1 MDRLE
6 SIVGHSRQG
15 SSSSRETTPQFSPAP
30 PDLKVDLRKVR
41 WGSNDV
47 VAAEEGDPYASD
59 DDSDAGGDGK
69 GEEEEEE
76 ESASAWT
83 RGISLAITATRGR
96 LGCAYF
102 DADTTKLLFLE
113 DSEDSSLE
121 NWDLVTDIIEQLQP
135 DTVLTA
141 ATADPV
147 FLDALQACL
156 AALAPDDGTATASSL
171 SGASEPNHP
180 IKLEFR
186 PGREF
191 FSGNGRAALAQVIVL
206 EGGMYAEH
214 EPGDDDDMSGGGE
227 ARDAYDFNAGR
238 VGTRKKDREGFQS
251 DRDRRNGELRLDS
264 FVNGLASSPLTLGCA
279 GALLTF
285 LAGARATAG
294 ELDAVIQVRGIELM
308 ILEKVLHITTDA
320 LSSLQIFHAES
331 HASVHSDKTKEGLS
345 LFGIM
350 NTARTP
356 LGRALLRK
364 WFLRP
369 PLVLATIETRHIAVE
384 CFLRNENQ
392 HVAEAIQKSFRYI
405 KNTPKTFKT
414 IKDGKA
420 VLKDWHAI
428 WSFMYGAIQIRD
440 SVSVL
445 AHRNHVEIVNRY
457 LTIVEADVI
466 GELGRMI
473 NDLIDWEDSNLQKRV
488 VIKSGV
494 YKDLD
499 ELRRQYHG
507 LSSLL
512 SKVATQISEEI
523 PIDFAESLS
532 VVYFPQL
539 GYLITIPYDS
549 ASGLE
554 PPARDGWQYQF
565 ATEQSAYY
573 KSDKCRDLDEHLGDL
588 RSFISDK
595 EIEILQALLNKV
607 VAYGDKILEIATCL
621 SEIDCL
627 LAFAETARMYDWNR
641 PAMTEDNVTEIKG
654 GRHPLAELCVDS
666 YVPNDARLVGSKGV
680 EWDYVPPV
688 KTEDEE
694 MAGPAKEGATTDENS
709 MIIVTGAN
717 YSGKSIYLKQIAL
730 ITFMAHLGYFVPAES
745 ATIGLTDRIL
755 VRIATVESVTRGS
768 SAFMIDLH
776 QISFALRNA
785 TPKSLIV
792 IDEFGKGTDS
802 NDGAGLFWAVIEH
815 LVRRGIHAPRVVV
828 ATHFCHVLANELI
841 SPSLP
846 ITYAHMEIVIQ
857 PVSTRPS
864 VTARSSTASTGEA
877 SSQHPAVPEVTYLYR
892 LQPGLSPSSHAFS
905 CALQF
910 GIAPATVARASYI
923 ARLLSTFD
931 IAELLNEDL
940 DDQELAELAE
950 SEAIARRF
958 LAVDLNDGVER
969 EPEDWRRLIGE
980 VLRGKDGDE

>member
-30 PDLKVDLRKVR
+30 PDVKVDLRKVR

-47 VAAEEGDPYASD
+47 VAAEEGDPYASEE
-59 DDSDAGGDGK
+59 DSDADGDGAEEDD
-69 GEEEEEE
+69 EEEP
-76 ESASAWT
+76 ASAWT
-83 RGISLAITATRGR
+83 RGVSLAITATRGR

-102 DADTTKLLFLE
+102 DADSTKLLFLE

-121 NWDLVTDIIEQLQP
+121 NWDLVTDIIEQLHP

-147 FLDALQACL
+147 FLAALQACL

-191 FSGNGRAALAQVIVL
+191 LSGNGRAALAQVIVL
-206 EGGMYAEH
+206 EGGIAIATG
-214 EPGDDDDMSGGGE
+214 P
-227 ARDAYDFNAGR
+227 
-238 VGTRKKDREGFQS
+238 
-251 DRDRRNGELRLDS
+251 NGELRLDS

-369 PLVLATIETRHIAVE
+369 PLVLATIETRHVAVE

-392 HVAEAIQKSFRYI
+392 NVAEAIQKSFRYI

-445 AHRNHVEIVNRY
+445 AHRNHVEIVNKY

-523 PIDFAESLS
+523 PVDFAESLS

-607 VAYGDKILEIATCL
+607 VAYEDKILEIATCF
-621 SEIDCL
+621 SELDCL

-776 QISFALRNA
+776 QISCALSYQ
-785 TPKSLIV
+785 SLIV

-877 SSQHPAVPEVTYLYR
+877 SSKHPAVPEVTYLYR
-892 LQPGLSPSSHAFS
+892 LQKGVSPSSHAFS

-931 IAELLNEDL
+931 IADLLNEDL
-940 DDQELAELAE
+940 DDQELPELAE